1 MIAEWQQ
8 RSLKR
13 NNTAAL
19 TQPKYKIWVM
29 QPIPRILRGQGPCLL
44 LDTGSL
50 FSGRNYWNAVSQEWT
65 VECPTMAN
73 YSTYFL
79 LFPQTGSPTIVCR
92 NTSSLFTP
100 REVWQGASH
109 HWIFERLSM
118 WACVCAC
125 ILCGNVGRACSPSA
139 MPINSLKTKGSPFF
153 SPLQSFASLPC
164 SFWVVIAEQEGGGG
178 GAREQGCWR
187 EVHD

>member
-1 MIAEWQQ
+1 
-8 RSLKR
+8 
-13 NNTAAL
+13 
-19 TQPKYKIWVM
+19 M
-29 QPIPRILRGQGPCLL
+29 QPILRILRGKDLCLL
-44 LDTGSL
+44 LDIGSL
-50 FSGRNYWNAVSQEWT
+50 FSGRNYWNAVSQEWI
-65 VECPTMAN
+65 VECPTMAK
-73 YSTYFL
+73 YATYFL

-109 HWIFERLSM
+109 HWIFEGLSM

-125 ILCGNVGRACSPSA
+125 ILCGNVGRACSQSA

-153 SPLQSFASLPC
+153 SPLQSFPSLPC